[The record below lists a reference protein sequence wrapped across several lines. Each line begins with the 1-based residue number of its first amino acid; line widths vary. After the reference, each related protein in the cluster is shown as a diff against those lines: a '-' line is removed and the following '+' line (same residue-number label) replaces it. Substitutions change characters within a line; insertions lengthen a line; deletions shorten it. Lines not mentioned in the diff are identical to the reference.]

1 MLRSPRQSGLI
12 VDGRYVYTSPLRT
25 EKGSTRSA
33 PAATTNKVLSELS
46 GCSSTGKSK
55 RHQKSQCKHDSD
67 ESRTDMVYASN
78 QTLHINDTIVIG
90 DGNELIGNNNK
101 VIGNYNIL
109 QGTRCRAVGK
119 SNTVRGRLASA
130 IGRGNTVKGPGSSLI
145 EFEKKKL
152 TCSDRIRPTPMTPRW
167 MDAKKESHLRSI
179 SMNK

>member
-1 MLRSPRQSGLI
+1 MLRSPRRSGLI
-12 VDGRYVYTSPLRT
+12 VDGRYVFTTPLRA

-46 GCSSTGKSK
+46 SCSSKGKPK
-55 RHQKSQCKHDSD
+55 RHRKLCKHDSD
-67 ESRTDMVYASN
+67 ESRTSMIYASN

-101 VIGNYNIL
+101 AIGDYNIL
-109 QGTRCRAVGK
+109 QGTRCRAVGR
-119 SNTVRGRLASA
+119 NNAVRGRLASA
-130 IGRGNTVKGPGSSLI
+130 IGCGNTVKGPGSSLI

-152 TCSDRIRPTPMTPRW
+152 TCSDRIRPTPTTPRW
-167 MDAKKESHLRSI
+167 LDAKKESHIRSI